1 MSREYLFPEYQ
12 KVSKKISLKMLDQKL
27 SEQGFPAAYAF
38 AFFAMVIFK
47 QTMEYTAIQSLTF
60 VCIKMGAWGPKNYVF
75 GNQLCSK
82 CHASLHFKARK
93 HMIS

>member
-27 SEQGFPAAYAF
+27 SEQGFPATYAF

-60 VCIKMGAWGPKNYVF
+60 ICIKMGAWGDPRTMFLATNFVQNAMHPSILKLEN
-75 GNQLCSK
+75 
-82 CHASLHFKARK
+82 
-93 HMIS
+93 I